1 METLEF
7 SVGTYEKRGEGL
19 EIYALKNIFDWPR
32 QNHYNINITLISS
45 KEKKWKK
52 KTYFPESKK
61 I

>member
-1 METLEF
+1 MGNVTIGPMWTKKF
-7 SVGTYEKRGEGL
+7 V
-19 EIYALKNIFDWPR
+19 LKNIFDWPR

-45 KEKKWKK
+45 KEKKRKK